1 MAAPKGL
8 AFIFSLTSGA
18 PLRNLQMLSPG
29 PSCQRLLPQTPP
41 GLQAPTT
48 WSPALNTEAQLGRK
62 RKHSCEGSVVVVVV
76 GGGAGGYPGVCW
88 GWGKSNGTRA
98 VSQGLWREIVHHCPP
113 PPHSPCL
120 CAPTACWVGGGRL
133 CNSAPAWGGKNQGGQ
148 GHGCSS
154 YPTM

>member
-18 PLRNLQMLSPG
+18 PLQNVQMLSPG

-62 RKHSCEGSVVVVVV
+62 RKHSCEGNVVVVV
-76 GGGAGGYPGVCW
+76 GGG
-88 GWGKSNGTRA
+88 
-98 VSQGLWREIVHHCPP
+98 
-113 PPHSPCL
+113 
-120 CAPTACWVGGGRL
+120 GGGRL
-133 CNSAPAWGGKNQGGQ
+133 PWGLLGVGEIQW
-148 GHGCSS
+148 HTCC
-154 YPTM
+154 